1 MSTSPS
7 PSSSSSSTL
16 RGWRAGR
23 LISALV
29 VVAALVTLGLFALW
43 PASTSTTLTHRSGAA
58 GAPPVLISPA
68 AAVAP
73 SPATTAPAFAPA
85 AIGGETPLA
94 SASGAP
100 GAEPAL
106 TTSAPAP
113 STSPSSDNGG
123 GTGGGSGGTPPP
135 AAPPPA
141 VCPLPLSPA
150 TSGGGL
156 QSLVAFAPAFGPFAS
171 EGFAL
176 APAYAPLLQLF
187 GPVIS
192 KLAAESPQ
200 GAPVLD
206 PLLATLQTLSTSG
219 YTTAAPFYGPYR
231 TQFLTVETQIANT
244 LAPYSEQ
251 LAGSQ
256 AGACL
261 VDLESAAVNSG
272 G

>member
-1 MSTSPS
+1 MSTS
-7 PSSSSSSTL
+7 SSSAL
-16 RGWRAGR
+16 RGLRVGR
-23 LISALV
+23 LISALL
-29 VVAALVTLGLFALW
+29 VVAALVALGLFALW
-43 PASTSTTLTHRSGAA
+43 PATTSTTLTHRSSAA
-58 GAPPVLISPA
+58 GSPVLISPA
-68 AAVAP
+68 AEVAP
-73 SPATTAPAFAPA
+73 SSVTPVPASAPA
-85 AIGGETPLA
+85 AV
-94 SASGAP
+94 ASGAP
-100 GAEPAL
+100 LVSASSAL
-106 TTSAPAP
+106 GSVPVSTSSAPVP
-113 STSPSSDNGG
+113 STSPGS
-123 GTGGGSGGTPPP
+123 GTGSGGAPATPPP
-135 AAPPPA
+135 GA
-141 VCPLPLSPA
+141 CPLPLSPA
-150 TSGGGL
+150 TTSGGL
-156 QSLVAFAPAFGPFAS
+156 QSLVGFAPAFGPLAS

-187 GPVIS
+187 GPVIA

-219 YTTAAPFYGPYR
+219 YTALAPLYGPYR
-231 TQFLTVETQIANT
+231 TQFLSVETQIANA

>member
-1 MSTSPS
+1 M
-7 PSSSSSSTL
+7 

-73 SPATTAPAFAPA
+73 SPPTTSPAFAPA

-94 SASGAP
+94 SESGAI
-100 GAEPAL
+100 GAGPEL

-113 STSPSSDNGG
+113 STSPSSD
-123 GTGGGSGGTPPP
+123 TGGGAGSTPPP
-135 AAPPPA
+135 NTPPPA

-150 TSGGGL
+150 TSSGGL
-156 QSLVAFAPAFGPFAS
+156 QSLVGFAPAFGPFAS

-206 PLLATLQTLSTSG
+206 RLLATLQTLSTSG
-219 YTTAAPFYGPYR
+219 YTTVAPFYGPYR

-256 AGACL
+256 AGVCL

>member
-1 MSTSPS
+1 MST
-7 PSSSSSSTL
+7 SSSSTL
-16 RGWRAGR
+16 RGLRVGR
-23 LISALV
+23 VMSALL
-29 VVAALVTLGLFALW
+29 VVAALVALGLFALW
-43 PASTSTTLTHRSGAA
+43 PATTSTTLTHRSSAA
-58 GAPPVLISPA
+58 ASPVLISPA

-73 SPATTAPAFAPA
+73 SPTTTPVSNPGAVSGEAPLVPAFSAPN
-85 AIGGETPLA
+85 P
-94 SASGAP
+94 
-100 GAEPAL
+100 EPVL
-106 TTSAPAP
+106 TASAPAP
-113 STSPSSDNGG
+113 STTPSS

-135 AAPPPA
+135 STPPPV
-141 VCPLPLSPA
+141 VCPLPLPVA
-150 TSGGGL
+150 TSSGGL
-156 QSLVAFAPAFGPFAS
+156 QSLVGFAPAFGPFSS

-187 GPVIS
+187 GPIIA

-206 PLLATLQTLSTSG
+206 PLLATLQTLSSSG
-219 YTTAAPFYGPYR
+219 YTALAPLYGPYR
-231 TQFLTVETQIANT
+231 TQFLSVETQIANG

-256 AGACL
+256 AAVCL